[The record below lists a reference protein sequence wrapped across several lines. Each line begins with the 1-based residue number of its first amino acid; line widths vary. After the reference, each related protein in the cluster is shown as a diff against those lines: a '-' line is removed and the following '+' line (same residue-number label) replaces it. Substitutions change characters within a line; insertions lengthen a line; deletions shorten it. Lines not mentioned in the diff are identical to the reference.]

1 MKKRIIFTAVL
12 FVTLSGIVFS
22 QDTTQTVTGQLS
34 VKEALCQKWLS
45 SSYTENGRKGSD
57 FYVYMEFQKN
67 GKYVYIEDDE
77 PIKDDS
83 GAETGTWELSDE
95 TVIVFDKGTDEEDRM
110 NIVSIGDKGLNV
122 NYTSDKV
129 LLNITF
135 FPGNYK

>member
-1 MKKRIIFTAVL
+1 MIKRIIFAAVF
-12 FVTLSGIVFS
+12 FVTLSGIAFT

-34 VKEALCQKWLS
+34 VKEALCRKWLS
-45 SSYTENGRKGSD
+45 SSYTENGRKGND

-83 GAETGTWELSDE
+83 GAETGTWELAND
-95 TVIVFDKGTDEEDRM
+95 TVIVFDKGTDDEDRM
-110 NIVSIGDKGLNV
+110 SIVSISGKVLNV
-122 NYTSDKV
+122 NYTSGKV

-135 FPGNYK
+135 VPGNYK